1 VGGSGGSGGAGAPP
15 GRRGPLP
22 SLAELGA
29 FDDAASKPA
38 AEAPRRRLS
47 GRLTDEDLRGATPTR
62 SLHPDTPFETVRT
75 PDGVKLRQAH
85 EAQLAEQ
92 ARREAARAASVA
104 AKPAPAPSPAPPE
117 DVLIQEAP
125 LARPASGV
133 LVTWDDLE
141 SAVDQGWMRPEMAR
155 ALWARWLAHKPL
167 APVAAA
173 DRLAP
178 PGPVPEELL
187 APPVDVSP
195 PAGPAPAQTAPHT
208 PDSASPSASAAP
220 ARPSEA
226 GLDGGLDFV
235 GEMDDA
241 GDSGATMRER
251 PVDAEPVG
259 RANRSSPQ
267 ADSEEPPTA
276 SASSAAFE
284 PPETPEPSPFEHPQ
298 RGADSAAQRPET
310 IEAEVLEPIDDARA
324 RWAREAAAS
333 PTVVEVVDVIEVPS
347 LDPAR
352 RPVPLA
358 AVRQAAWACLMAVF
372 AGLCMALGHA
382 LLGPWGAA
390 IAGAGWAWMA
400 GRWAGRFQ
408 REERLGRAVA
418 AAYLQAGLVTLTLW
432 QMQLGLDLWPDA
444 RPMDLFSDA
453 SNLRA
458 GDPWQGLDGRWL
470 TLALGPLV
478 PSAWWLLRLR
488 RPALLLPV
496 TVLLWGVAF
505 QIVAGVLQSMGL
517 AFQGLSSF
525 ALLMGVLTLAAAQSI
540 DLQIRRSGLVD
551 FARWVYLGGAVMG
564 LIGWLSLATGPL
576 VLLPL
581 RYLAW
586 VVFLA
591 WALSVQRGALLLLGL
606 LAAVFESAWWAT
618 LSVGSE
624 WAGFGVWVIGL
635 VAVALL
641 AVFAAPKLTAWS
653 KVWRFWM
660 PAAWRR
666 VYDASPS
673 HNKKAQQGPR

>member
-1 VGGSGGSGGAGAPP
+1 VGAGVAGASPA
-15 GRRGPLP
+15 RRSGPLP

-29 FDDAASKPA
+29 FDDATASAPN
-38 AEAPRRRLS
+38 EAPRRRLS
-47 GRLTDEDLRGATPTR
+47 GRLTDEDLRGAAPTR
-62 SLHPDTPFETVRT
+62 SLHTDTPFETVRT

-104 AKPAPAPSPAPPE
+104 TKPAPAPPSPQE
-117 DVLIQEAP
+117 VMVQEAP

-173 DRLAP
+173 DRLSP

-195 PAGPAPAQTAPHT
+195 PAGPAPAQAAAHMAESLST
-208 PDSASPSASAAP
+208 SSSAAQ
-220 ARPSEA
+220 ARTSEA
-226 GLDGGLDFV
+226 GLDGGPDFV
-235 GEMDDA
+235 GAME
-241 GDSGATMRER
+241 GGSFPGATACER
-251 PVDAEPVG
+251 SVDAQPVG

-276 SASSAAFE
+276 SESSSAFE
-284 PPETPEPSPFEHPQ
+284 APEAPERPPFEH
-298 RGADSAAQRPET
+298 AQRDAESATQGPET

-324 RWAREAAAS
+324 RWAREAAAA

-390 IAGAGWAWMA
+390 LAGVGWTWMA

-408 REERLGRAVA
+408 RDDRMGRAVA
-418 AAYLQAGLVTLTLW
+418 AAYLQAGLLTLTLW
-432 QMQLGLDLWPDA
+432 QVQLGLDLWPDA

-453 SNLRA
+453 AKLRA
-458 GDPWQGLDGRWL
+458 GDPWQRLDGRWL

-478 PSAWWLLRLR
+478 PTAWWLLRLR

-505 QIVAGVLQSMGL
+505 QIVAGVLQSLGL

-540 DLQIRRSGLVD
+540 DLQIRRAGLVD

-586 VVFLA
+586 LVFLA

-606 LAAVFESAWWAT
+606 LAAVFEGAWWAT
-618 LSVGSE
+618 RGAGSE
-624 WAGFGVWVIGL
+624 WAGLGVWVIGL
-635 VAVALL
+635 VVVGGL
-641 AVFAAPKLTAWS
+641 AVWARSRLPAWS
-653 KVWRFWM
+653 QVWRFWM
-660 PAAWRR
+660 PATWRR
-666 VYDASPS
+666 VYDAAPS
-673 HNKKAQQGPR
+673 HNNKAQRARR